1 MCAEQST
8 GVIAGC
14 GDPPGPTIQALL
26 IAGPNTLTAPTHLLQ
41 STEASRCRATS
52 RRRPSLVVPS
62 ITTSA
67 ARPRCSRV
75 AIVVAPSDDI
85 VDLWK
90 DPRTGTYGIFIKHM
104 VNEKRETMLSRS
116 SDFVK

>member
-1 MCAEQST
+1 
-8 GVIAGC
+8 
-14 GDPPGPTIQALL
+14 
-26 IAGPNTLTAPTHLLQ
+26 
-41 STEASRCRATS
+41 
-52 RRRPSLVVPS
+52 
-62 ITTSA
+62 
-67 ARPRCSRV
+67 V